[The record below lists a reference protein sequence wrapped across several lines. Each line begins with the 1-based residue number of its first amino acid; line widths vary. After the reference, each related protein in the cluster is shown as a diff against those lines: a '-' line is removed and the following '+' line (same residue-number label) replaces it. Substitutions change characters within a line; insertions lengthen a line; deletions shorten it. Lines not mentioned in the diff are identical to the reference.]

1 MVMFMLH
8 KFCMS
13 LAKRT
18 SSDEDSD
25 IQEVVAYG
33 WEIFLST
40 AGNLVV
46 LILLSLLLHCLPQMI
61 IFILCYSAIRSC
73 TGGRH
78 ARNHFLCLL
87 EYSICAFGGIL
98 VSELAVPAALP
109 YTAVLGILS
118 LVIVWL
124 FAPYEHPNR
133 PLSNTFQKQLKKRS
147 RLAISLGIPIVCLV
161 SLIYPLYGCVAGT
174 AIFFESLTTIN
185 LQRRKFL

>member
-1 MVMFMLH
+1 MFMLH

-18 SSDEDSD
+18 SSDEDLD
-25 IQEVVAYG
+25 TQEVVAYG

-40 AGNLVV
+40 AGNLIV
-46 LILLSLLLHCLPQMI
+46 LLSLALLLNCLPQMI
-61 IFILCYSAIRSC
+61 VFILCYSAIRSC

-78 ARNHFLCLL
+78 ARNHILCLL
-87 EYSICAFGGIL
+87 EYGICAFGGIL
-98 VSELAVPAALP
+98 AATFAVSAALY
-109 YTAVLGILS
+109 YTAGLGILS

-133 PLSNTFQKQLKKRS
+133 PLSNTFKKQLKKRS
-147 RLAISLGIPIVCLV
+147 RLAISIGVPAVCLV

-174 AIFFESLTTIN
+174 AIFFESSTTIN